1 MQNEEISNRTISIS
15 TKSAEKTLRFLAKYG
30 FKGLKALVKTGKR
43 KLLEE
48 GKQSYKRLQK
58 SGQGLA
64 TMDIT
69 YYDDIKIFKAVA
81 KEYKMDFAVKQDKDT
96 GVYTLYFKAKD
107 GDIYDKVFSAFA
119 KRLEEKAN
127 KKGVLKQLAEKKAE
141 AQKINAERSQNMVKK
156 IFKEH
161 EKA

>member
-96 GVYTLYFKAKD
+96 GVCTMYFKAND
-107 GDIYDKVFSAFA
+107 NDIYEKVFAAFS
-119 KRLEEKAN
+119 KRLKDRSQ